1 MALVVCSVALVLCVS
16 YYRRSARELKRHH
29 AILDGAV
36 FARFSEALMG
46 TACIRAYGREQQ
58 FLDIVHRALDDMD
71 GAYFLT
77 FASQRW
83 LSVRLDNI
91 GSLLTLATGVL
102 VVTNRLSVSP
112 SIAGLV
118 LSYSLSVAGIIQI
131 TVKYL
136 AEVDNSMCST
146 EHLYQYTSSLTQ
158 EAPLVCEPRV
168 RPSWP
173 EHGEIIYEAVQM
185 RYRPELPLVVD
196 NFSLQIRAG
205 GRIGIVGRTGAG
217 KSTVLS
223 TLFRLT
229 ELVGGRIMIDGV
241 DISRV
246 GLHELRAQLA
256 IIPQDP
262 TLFRGTVRSNID
274 PFNKHTDLELWD
286 ALRQAHLLSPQA
298 SNNKETDDPD
308 DPDSDDDQ
316 NEKTADNPN
325 AHESPRVTLDAPV
338 AEEGLN
344 FSLGQRQLLA
354 LARALLRGV
363 RIVLIDEGTSSVDP
377 VTDARIQ
384 DTLARGLRG
393 KTLIAIAH
401 RLRTVLLYDRVCVM
415 DGGRIVELGP
425 PRELWERGGVFRNM
439 CDAGGITTEAFGLSP
454 GGGESGA
461 AGSTSDEA
469 VDQTL
474 SRARKTSMIFHEA
487 AVQDL

>member
-1 MALVVCSVALVLCVS
+1 VCTVGLVLCVS

-58 FLDIVHRALDDMD
+58 FVSVVHRTLDDMD
-71 GAYFLT
+71 SAYFLT

-91 GSLLTLATGVL
+91 GALLTLATGVL

-112 SIAGLV
+112 SITGLI

-146 EHLYQYTSSLTQ
+146 ERLYQYTSSLAQ
-158 EAPLVCEPRV
+158 EAALECEPRV
-168 RPSWP
+168 RQSWP
-173 EHGEIIYEAVQM
+173 ERGEIVYEAVQM

-196 NFSLQIRAG
+196 DFSLHIHAG
-205 GRIGIVGRTGAG
+205 ERIGVVGRTGAG
-217 KSTVLS
+217 KSTILS

-229 ELVGGRIMIDGV
+229 ELAGGRILIDGV
-241 DISRV
+241 DIGRI
-246 GLHELRAQLA
+246 GLHELRSQLA

-262 TLFRGTVRSNID
+262 TLFKGTIRSNID

-286 ALRQAHLLSPQA
+286 ALRQAQLVPRSGPLH
-298 SNNKETDDPD
+298 DPD
-308 DPDSDDDQ
+308 VKEFDDSDSRDDD
-316 NEKTADNPN
+316 NLDEKDSDSAD
-325 AHESPRVTLDAPV
+325 HSPRITLDSAIS
-338 AEEGLN
+338 EEGLN
-344 FSLGQRQLLA
+344 LSLGQRQLLA
-354 LARALLRGV
+354 LARALLRST
-363 RIVLIDEGTSSVDP
+363 RIVLVDEGTSSVDP
-377 VTDARIQ
+377 ATDARIQ
-384 DTLARGLRG
+384 DTLAHGLRG

-415 DGGRIVELGP
+415 ERGRIVELGNP
-425 PRELWERGGVFRNM
+425 TELWEREGGVFRGM
-439 CDAGGITTEAFGLSP
+439 CDASGISREDFKAGGFGIGEST
-454 GGGESGA
+454 GGGS
-461 AGSTSDEA
+461 
-469 VDQTL
+469 
-474 SRARKTSMIFHEA
+474 
-487 AVQDL
+487 